1 MPRPIACIVLSLL
14 LAGPA
19 MAQDEAPP
27 EPPGVIVDVGP
38 PAADMRGM
46 PAVGMMFG
54 MLGRAGALGPFERML
69 LMQMMG
75 GGGFDEEAV
84 FMSLLGGP
92 EPPPQVLRRDTL
104 RLIVDGGVVFKIDT
118 ATGERVGALA
128 YRAVASAA
136 LLEELL
142 GEMDGEERP
151 EAILPLLLHA
161 GSLTPSDRLKL
172 MQHLGADGEEAMIMS
187 FFSGPSP
194 TPVVELDEA
203 TLRIIENGT
212 LYTVDTDAMELTGT
226 LRYRQLD
233 GGAIG
238 DEMAQILAAARVE
251 AVTTQSQSNLKQLSM
266 AVMMFAQDHDQT
278 LPGDDWQVALRPY
291 FGNAAILRSP
301 AWGEQPVGYALNEAI
316 VGLNLA
322 EVAQPARTVL
332 LFETPEAAEL
342 PVATSEQVPDE
353 GPHNGRLAVGF
364 CDGHVELLTPDEL
377 RERLDAAF

>member
-1 MPRPIACIVLSLL
+1 MPRPSACVVLSLL

-19 MAQDEAPP
+19 PAQNAPP
-27 EPPGVIVDVGP
+27 EPPGVIADVRQP

-92 EPPPQVLRRDTL
+92 EPPPQVFRRGAI
-104 RLIVDGGVVFKIDT
+104 RLIVDGGVVFKVDT

-151 EAILPLLLHA
+151 EAILPLLLHVSA
-161 GSLTPSDRLKL
+161 LTPADRLRL
-172 MQHLGADGEEAMIMS
+172 MHHLGADGEEAMIMS

-226 LRYRQLD
+226 LRYRQLE
-233 GGAIG
+233 GGQMGA
-238 DEMAQILAAARVE
+238 EMAQIMAAARAE
-251 AVTTQSQSNLKQLSM
+251 AVTTQAQSNLKQLCM

-278 LPGDDWQVALRPY
+278 LPGDDWQLALRPY
-291 FGNAAILRSP
+291 HGNPAILRSP

-316 VGLNLA
+316 AGLNLA

-332 LFETPEAAEL
+332 FFETPAAAEM

-353 GPHNGRLAVGF
+353 GPHDGRLVVGF